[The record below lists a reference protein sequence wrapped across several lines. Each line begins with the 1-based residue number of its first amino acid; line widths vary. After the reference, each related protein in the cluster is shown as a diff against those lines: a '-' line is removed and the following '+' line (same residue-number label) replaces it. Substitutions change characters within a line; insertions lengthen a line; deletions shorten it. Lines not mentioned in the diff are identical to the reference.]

1 MSSQLT
7 RCYAVNRLS
16 TRQVTLRVTS
26 LNGRLLQRYQTV
38 INNQHLRW
46 KNVKFSDKDYE
57 ITDENRDDLIYLTA
71 DSPDTIEDLEAGK
84 SYIIGGIVD
93 RNRYKVCI
101 TIYHPL
107 SCDRC

>member
-16 TRQVTLRVTS
+16 TRQVTLCVTS
-26 LNGRLLQRYQTV
+26 LNGRLLKRLQTA

-46 KNVKFSDKDYE
+46 KGVKFSDTEYE
-57 ITDENRDDLIYLTA
+57 VTDANRDDLIYLTA
-71 DSPDTIEDLEAGK
+71 DSPDTVDDLEPGK

-93 RNRYKVCI
+93 RNRYKVGRQTAWCPRI
-101 TIYHPL
+101 QH
-107 SCDRC
+107 

>member
-7 RCYAVNRLS
+7 RCYAFNRLS
-16 TRQVTLRVTS
+16 THQVTLRVTS
-26 LNGRLLQRYQTV
+26 LNGRLLQRLQTA

-46 KNVKFSDKDYE
+46 KNVGFSNTDYE

-71 DSPDTIEDLEAGK
+71 DSPNTVEDLEAGK

-93 RNRYKVCI
+93 RNRYKVGG
-101 TIYHPL
+101 HDPL
-107 SCDRC
+107 SAQDAR

>member
-16 TRQVTLRVTS
+16 THQVTLRVTS
-26 LNGRLLQRYQTV
+26 LNGRLLERYQTA

-46 KNVKFSDKDYE
+46 KGVKFSDEGYE
-57 ITDENRDDLIYLTA
+57 VTDENRDDLIYLTA
-71 DSPDTIEDLEAGK
+71 DSPDTVEDLEAGK

-93 RNRYKVCI
+93 RNRYKVGRD
-101 TIYHPL
+101 HPL
-107 SCDRC
+107 GARDAG